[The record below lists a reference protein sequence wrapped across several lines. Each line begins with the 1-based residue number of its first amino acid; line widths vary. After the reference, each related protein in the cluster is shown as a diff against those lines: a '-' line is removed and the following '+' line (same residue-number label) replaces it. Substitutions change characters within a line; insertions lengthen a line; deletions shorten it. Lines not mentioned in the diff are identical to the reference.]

1 MISKNTD
8 NLAVISISNRQSSN
22 DLSENTELISEGKF
36 YRSGDKFYI
45 FYSESDTE
53 ETSACSV
60 MITVEKDKVTMSRKG
75 EFSSK
80 MVYKEGLTDS
90 VSYHTPFGDM
100 LMMLKTEKV
109 VNELTELGGNLRL
122 CYKLIINGEEMDND
136 LELSVKVE
144 RN

>member
-1 MISKNTD
+1 M
-8 NLAVISISNRQSSN
+8 AVISISNRQSSN

-36 YRSGDKFYI
+36 YKSGDKFFI

-109 VNELTELGGNLRL
+109 V
-122 CYKLIINGEEMDND
+122 KEM
-136 LELSVKVE
+136 
-144 RN
+144 

>member
-1 MISKNTD
+1 M
-8 NLAVISISNRQSSN
+8 AVISISNRQSSN

-36 YRSGDKFYI
+36 YKSGDKFFI

-109 VNELTELGGNLRL
+109 VNELTELGGKLRL